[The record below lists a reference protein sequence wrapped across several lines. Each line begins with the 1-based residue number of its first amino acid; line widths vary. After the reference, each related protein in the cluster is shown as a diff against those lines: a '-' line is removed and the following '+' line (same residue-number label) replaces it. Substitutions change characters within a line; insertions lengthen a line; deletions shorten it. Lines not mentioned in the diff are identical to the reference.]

1 MTAPNDATL
10 RQIEAA
16 DPGRSTWLAANAGS
30 GKTRVLTDRVA
41 RLLLRGVMPQRILCL
56 TYTKAAASEMQNRL
70 FERLG
75 SWAMKDDA
83 ALSAELS
90 DLGAPSADPED
101 LNRARTLFARAIE
114 TPGGLK
120 IQTIHSFCAS
130 ILRRF
135 PLEAGVSPQFSEMEE
150 RAAKM
155 LREELIDEIA
165 DGPQAHV
172 IDGLARFYTGED
184 FTSLTEEVGKRRES
198 FLPMPGLE
206 QIQGW
211 FGLHEGASQERLLKD
226 VFLGDEPALFERI
239 IPLFNASQKNTDHK
253 TAAIIQ
259 RLASLGASVEALR
272 GYEQIFLTGSGA
284 NIPFSAKLGTVP
296 TKACQETLGADID
309 VLNAFMQRVEAA
321 RERRL
326 ALFAAQKT
334 HALYQFASVFLPAY
348 EDRKMRR
355 GVLDFDDLILR
366 ARSLLTDAAVAQ
378 WVLYRLDGGI
388 DHILVDEAQD
398 TSPEQWSVIVQLA
411 QEFTAGDGARTDEER
426 TIFVVGD
433 LKQSI
438 YSFQGADPAEF
449 GRMRQQFDA
458 HLNEVGRPLNQ
469 LSLDHSFR
477 SSHAVLSL
485 VDRVFEASG
494 GKGVDGETLH
504 IPFFDQMPGR
514 VDLWPA
520 EPKAEQ
526 EEQGNWYDVVDIKAS
541 NHETVTLA
549 KRIARQIAEMIK
561 SGSIPAENGEMCAIT
576 PGDFLILVRKRSG
589 IFPHI
594 IAACKAEGIAIAG
607 ADRLKLAAELAVKD
621 IAATLRFLATPE
633 DDLSLAACLR
643 SPLFG
648 WSEQALY
655 DLAHNR
661 TEARLWRALE
671 HRRED
676 FPQTHA
682 ILRDLRNQADFL
694 RPYDLIE
701 RLLITH
707 DGRHKLLARL
717 GEEAEDGI
725 DVLLAQALSYE
736 RSDIPSLTGFLGW
749 LETDDVTVK
758 RQMDAAGDRVRVM
771 TIHGAKGLEA
781 PIVILPETTKSTVSI
796 SNEVLMLEG
805 GQAVWKVSQGE
816 APQAMSDAFEAHKQ
830 AAEEENMRLLYVAM
844 TRAEKWLI
852 VCAAGDEKSVGPES
866 WYGMIEA
873 GMKAAGAA
881 THSFDGALG
890 MRLEH
895 GDWSGT
901 VNAEAPLSAPL
912 ATRKILPDWARM
924 DAPAPKEALP
934 ILAPSALG
942 GAKAI
947 WSAFGGVSE
956 EDALRRGRQL
966 HRLLEFL
973 PTYPDADW
981 PHIAHDLLCAGE
993 DAATGAE
1000 IAELLGEAGKV
1011 LRAPDLAFLFTPG
1024 TLAEIDLAA
1033 ALPEMNGQRMRG
1045 TIDRLVIEPGRV
1057 LAVDFKSNAV
1067 VPQSVQDV
1075 PLGLLRQMGA
1085 YASAL
1090 AQIYPGRRIETAL
1103 LWTKTSEL
1111 MPLPHDIVRDAL
1123 RNTPAS

>member
-1 MTAPNDATL
+1 MTVSNDATL

-75 SWAMKDDA
+75 SWAMKGDE
-83 ALSAELS
+83 ALTEELRE
-90 DLGAPSADPED
+90 LGAPPVSTDD

-135 PLEAGVSPQFSEMEE
+135 PLEAGVSPQFKEMEE

-165 DGPQAHV
+165 DGPHADV
-172 IDGLARFYTGED
+172 IDGLAHFYTGED
-184 FTSLTEEVGKRRES
+184 FTSLAEEVGKRREN
-198 FLPMPGLE
+198 FLPTPSLE
-206 QIQGW
+206 QIQSW
-211 FGLHEGASQERLLKD
+211 FGLAENASAEKLLSE
-226 VFLGDEPALFERI
+226 VFLGAETALFERI
-239 IPLFNASQKNTDHK
+239 VPLIAASQKTTDHK
-253 TAAIIQ
+253 TAASLSN
-259 RLASLGASVEALR
+259 LASSGVSLDALR
-272 GYEQIFLTGSGA
+272 GYEKIFLTGKDA
-284 NIPFSAKLGTVP
+284 KEPFSAKLGSVP
-296 TKACQETLGADID
+296 TKACQMTLGDD
-309 VLNAFMQRVEAA
+309 LELLNTFMQRLETA
-321 RERRL
+321 REVRI
-326 ALFAAQKT
+326 ALFAAQKAC
-334 HALYQFASVFLPAY
+334 ALYKFASVFLPAY

-355 GVLDFDDLILR
+355 GLLDFDDLILR
-366 ARSLLTDAAVAQ
+366 ARSLLTDTAVAQ

-411 QEFTAGDGARTDEER
+411 QEFTAGAGARTDEER

-449 GRMRQQFDA
+449 GRMRKQFDA

-477 SSHAVLSL
+477 SSHAILSL
-485 VDRVFEASG
+485 VDHVFEASEG
-494 GKGVDGETLH
+494 RGVDGETLH
-504 IPFFDQMPGR
+504 IPFFGQMAGR
-514 VDLWPA
+514 ADLWPV

-549 KRIARQIAEMIK
+549 KRIAREIAEMIK
-561 SGSIPAENGEMCAIT
+561 SGSIPAENGEMRRIT

-594 IAACKAEGIAIAG
+594 IAECKAEGIAIAG

-633 DDLSLAACLR
+633 DDLSLAASLR

-648 WSEQALY
+648 WSEQQLY

-661 TEARLWRALE
+661 TERILWRALE
-671 HRRED
+671 HRHEE
-676 FPQTHA
+676 FPQTHTV
-682 ILRDLRNQADFL
+682 LRDLRNQADFL

-701 RLLITH
+701 RILITH
-707 DGRHKLLARL
+707 DGRHRLLARL

-725 DVLLAQALSYE
+725 DVLLAQALSFE
-736 RSDIPSLTGFLGW
+736 RSSIPSLTGFLGW

-771 TIHGAKGLEA
+771 TVHGAKGLEA
-781 PIVILPETTKSTVSI
+781 PIVILPETTKSTVRI
-796 SNEVLMLEG
+796 RNEVILLNK
-805 GQAVWKVSQGE
+805 GQAVWKVSAEE
-816 APQAMSDAFEAHKQ
+816 APDVMRAAFEEHRE

-852 VCAAGDEKSVGPES
+852 VCAAGDEKSVGSES
-866 WYGMIEA
+866 WYGLVVA

-881 THSFDGALG
+881 PHNFDGALG

-895 GDWSGT
+895 GDWSGA
-901 VNAEAPLSAPL
+901 VKESKPLNARP
-912 ATRKILPDWARM
+912 ATRNSLPNWAQQ
-924 DAPAPKEALP
+924 DAPAPKEGLP
-934 ILAPSALG
+934 ILAPSDLG

-947 WSAFGGVSE
+947 WSAFGDVGE

-973 PTYPDADW
+973 PTYPEADW

-993 DAATGAE
+993 DAATGAQ
-1000 IAELLGEAGKV
+1000 ITELLEEAGRV
-1011 LRAPDLAFLFTPG
+1011 LRAPELSFLFAPG

-1045 TIDRLVIEPGRV
+1045 TIDRLVIKADRV

-1067 VPQSVQDV
+1067 VPQSAQDV

-1090 AQIYPGRRIETAL
+1090 AQIYPDRQIETAL
-1103 LWTKTSEL
+1103 LWTKNGAL
-1111 MPLPHDIVRDAL
+1111 MPLPHDIVREAL
-1123 RNTPAS
+1123 LSTPAS